1 MIGKTLSHYQVLEEI
16 GRGGIGVVYRALDTT
31 LGREVALKVLGP
43 AAVRDPEQERRLRQ
57 EARAAASLA
66 HPALSVIYEIDEAE
80 GATFIA
86 MELVR
91 GRPLAALT
99 AGAPLAPGQALD
111 LAIEVAEGLV
121 EAHARGV
128 VHRDLKPKNVMLTES
143 GHAKIIDFGLAKLV
157 RPRPPFESGADTP
170 PWGDTDPGRI
180 LGTAAYMSPE
190 QVRGG
195 DVDARSDLFAFG
207 ALVYEMLTGEPAF
220 RRETGVETLH
230 AVLKEPA
237 PRLPSGGLPPNDDR
251 PCAGRVGAA
260 GPVLQRVLDR
270 CLAKAP
276 EDRYPAASELLA
288 DLREAR
294 RRLQAAPSAGALA
307 APAPASASERMA
319 QPAPAAAARPLRVV
333 IVDDEEPAR
342 AVLREYLERA
352 GGVEILGECRNGF
365 EAVKAVHE
373 QAPDLLFLDVQMP
386 RLNGFE
392 VLELLGRD
400 VAVVFVTAFDE
411 HAIKAFEV
419 HAVDYVLKPVSPERI
434 AIAVERARAR
444 VAPRQPLPVAGL
456 VAAARPAGQPATRI
470 VVRQGPRV
478 HVIAAEQL
486 DYAEAQDDYVNLHA
500 QGKEHLKQQT
510 LSALERSLDPR
521 RFVRIHRSY
530 LLNLDRLAR
539 IDSEGGEPKAVLL
552 GDGTR
557 LPLSRAGYGRLKAL
571 L

>member
-1 MIGKTLSHYQVLEEI
+1 MIGTMLSHYRVLEEI
-16 GRGGIGVVYRALDTT
+16 GHGGVGVVYRALDTT

-43 AAVRDPEQERRLRQ
+43 AALREPEQERRFQQ

-66 HPALSVIYEIDEAE
+66 HPAVSVIYEIDEAD

-91 GRPLAALT
+91 GRPLSASI
-99 AGAPLAPGQALD
+99 GGSPLAPGRALD
-111 LAIEVAEGLV
+111 LSIEVAEGLV

-143 GHAKIIDFGLAKLV
+143 GHVKIIDFGLAKLL

-207 ALVYEMLTGEPAF
+207 ALLYEMLSGEAAF

-237 PRLPSGGLPPNDDR
+237 PRLPEASL
-251 PCAGRVGAA
+251 GAA
-260 GPVLQRVLDR
+260 GPVVQRVLDR

-276 EDRYPAASELLA
+276 DDRYPSAAELLT

-294 RRLQAAPSAGALA
+294 RRLTAAAEPAEPRSSAAA
-307 APAPASASERMA
+307 REAPAPAPRG
-319 QPAPAAAARPLRVV
+319 PLRVV

-342 AVLREYLERA
+342 TLLREYLERA
-352 GGVEILGECRNGF
+352 GGALIVGECKNGF
-365 EAVKAVHE
+365 EAVKAVNDL
-373 QAPDLLFLDVQMP
+373 APDLLFLDVQMP
-386 RLNGFE
+386 KLNGFE

-400 VAVVFVTAFDE
+400 VAVVFVTAFDD
-411 HAIKAFEV
+411 HAIRAFDV
-419 HAVDYVLKPVSPERI
+419 HAVDYVLKPVSPERVVV
-434 AIAVERARAR
+434 ALERARQR
-444 VAPRQPLPVAGL
+444 VAPRAPVPVAGI
-456 VAAARPAGQPATRI
+456 VAAARPAGQHATRL
-470 VVRQGPRV
+470 VVRQGARV
-478 HVIAAEQL
+478 HVIPAEKL
-486 DYAEAQDDYVNLHA
+486 DYAEAQDDYVSLHA
-500 QGKEHLKQQT
+500 EGKAHLKQQT
-510 LSALERSLDPR
+510 LSDLESSLDPQ

-530 LLNLDRLAR
+530 LLNIDRLSR
-539 IDSEGGEPKAVLL
+539 IDSEGGEPKAVVL

-557 LPLSRAGYGRLKAL
+557 LPLSRAGYGRLKGL

>member
-1 MIGKTLSHYQVLEEI
+1 MIGRTLSHYKVLEEI
-16 GRGGIGVVYRALDTT
+16 GRGGMGVVYRALDTS
-31 LGREVALKVLGP
+31 LGREVALKVLETTTG
-43 AAVRDPEQERRLRQ
+43 RDAEQERRLQQ

-66 HPALSVIYEIDEAE
+66 HPAVSVVYEIDEAE

-91 GRPLAALT
+91 GRPLAALL
-99 AGAPLAPGQALD
+99 AGTPLAPGRALD

-121 EAHARGV
+121 EAHGRGV

-170 PWGDTDPGRI
+170 AWGDTDPGRI
-180 LGTAAYMSPE
+180 VGTAAYMSPE
-190 QVRGG
+190 QVRGTE
-195 DVDARSDLFAFG
+195 VDARSDLFAFG
-207 ALVYEMLTGEPAF
+207 ALLYEMLSGEPAF

-237 PRLPSGGLPPNDDR
+237 PRMRDPGL
-251 PCAGRVGAA
+251 GAA
-260 GPVLQRVLDR
+260 APVVQRVLDR

-276 EDRYPAASELLA
+276 EDRYASATDLLS

-294 RRLQAAPSAGALA
+294 RRLETPTESGDRP
-307 APAPASASERMA
+307 APAPTRPPRTA
-319 QPAPAAAARPLRVV
+319 APEPPRGPLRVL

-342 AVLREYLERA
+342 TLLREYLGRA
-352 GGVEILGECRNGF
+352 GGVEIVGECRNGF
-365 EAVKAVHE
+365 EAVKAVNDLS
-373 QAPDLLFLDVQMP
+373 PDLLFLDIQMP

-411 HAIKAFEV
+411 HAIRAFEV
-419 HAVDYVLKPVSPERI
+419 NAVDYILKPVSPERVTS
-434 AIAVERARAR
+434 ALERARLRVSAR
-444 VAPRQPLPVAGL
+444 TPMPVAEL
-456 VAAARPAGQPATRI
+456 ATAARPAGEAVTRL

-478 HVIAAEQL
+478 HVIPADKL
-486 DYAEAQDDYVNLHA
+486 DYAEAQDDYVSLRSE
-500 QGKEHLKQQT
+500 GKSYLKQQT
-510 LSALERSLDPR
+510 LGDLEASLDPKH
-521 RFVRIHRSY
+521 FVRIHRSY

-539 IDSEGGEPKAVLL
+539 IDTEGGEPKAVVLT
-552 GDGTR
+552 DGTR
-557 LPLSRAGYGRLKAL
+557 LPVSRSGYGRLKGML
-571 L
+571 

>member
-1 MIGKTLSHYQVLEEI
+1 MIGKTLSHYRVLEEL
-16 GRGGIGVVYRALDTT
+16 GRGGVGVVYRALDTT

-43 AAVRDPEQERRLRQ
+43 ASVRDPEQERRLEQ
-57 EARAAASLA
+57 EARAAACLA
-66 HPALSVIYEIDEAE
+66 HPAVSVVYEIDQAD

-91 GRPLAALT
+91 GRPLAASLGGT
-99 AGAPLAPGQALD
+99 ALPPARALD
-111 LAIEVAEGLV
+111 LALEVAEGLV
-121 EAHARGV
+121 EAHARGI

-143 GHAKIIDFGLAKLV
+143 GHAKIIDFGLAKLL

-190 QVRGG
+190 QVRGAE
-195 DVDARSDLFAFG
+195 VDARSDIFAFG
-207 ALVYEMLTGEPAF
+207 ALLYEMLSGEPAF

-237 PRLPSGGLPPNDDR
+237 PRLREAGL
-251 PCAGRVGAA
+251 GAA
-260 GPVLQRVLDR
+260 APVLQRVLDR

-276 EDRYPAASELLA
+276 DDRYASATELVA
-288 DLREAR
+288 ELREAR
-294 RRLQAAPSAGALA
+294 RRLDAGKERAERTEPARAA
-307 APAPASASERMA
+307 APAD
-319 QPAPAAAARPLRVV
+319 AAEHVPRGPLRVV

-342 AVLREYLERA
+342 SLLREYLARA
-352 GGVEILGECRNGF
+352 GGVELVGECKNGF
-365 EAVKAVHE
+365 EAVKAVNDL
-373 QAPDLLFLDVQMP
+373 APDLLFLDVQMP
-386 RLNGFE
+386 KLNGFE

-411 HAIKAFEV
+411 HAIKAFDV

-434 AIAVERARAR
+434 AVAVERARQR
-444 VAPRQPLPVAGL
+444 LAPRPELPVAGL
-456 VAAARPAGQPATRI
+456 VKAARPAGQPATRI

-478 HVIAAEQL
+478 HVIPAEKL
-486 DYAEAQDDYVNLHA
+486 DYAEAQDDYVSLHA
-500 QGKEHLKQQT
+500 EGREHLKQQT
-510 LSALERSLDPR
+510 LSDLEASLDPA

-552 GDGTR
+552 TDGTR
-557 LPLSRAGYGRLKAL
+557 LPLSRSGYGRLKRL

>member
-1 MIGKTLSHYQVLEEI
+1 MIGKTLSHYRVLEEI
-16 GRGGIGVVYRALDTT
+16 GRGGVGVVYRALDTT
-31 LGREVALKVLGP
+31 LGREVALKILGP
-43 AAVRDPEQERRLRQ
+43 AAVREPEQERRLQQ

-66 HPALSVIYEIDEAE
+66 HPAVSVIYEIGEAD

-91 GRPLAALT
+91 GRPLSASI
-99 AGAPLAPGQALD
+99 AGAPIEPDRALE

-121 EAHARGV
+121 EAHAHGV

-143 GHAKIIDFGLAKLV
+143 GHAKIIDFGLAKLL
-157 RPRPPFESGADTP
+157 RPRPPFESGAETP

-195 DVDARSDLFAFG
+195 EVDARSDLFGFG
-207 ALVYEMLTGEPAF
+207 ALLYEMLSGEPAF

-237 PRLPSGGLPPNDDR
+237 PRLPEAPL
-251 PCAGRVGAA
+251 GAA
-260 GPVLQRVLDR
+260 GPVLQRLLDR

-276 EDRYPAASELLA
+276 DDRYAGASELLT

-294 RRLQAAPSAGALA
+294 RRLAAAAVPAERPVAALAREMA
-307 APAPASASERMA
+307 APAPTG
-319 QPAPAAAARPLRVV
+319 PLRVV

-342 AVLREYLERA
+342 ILLREYLTRA
-352 GGVEILGECRNGF
+352 GGVEIVGECRNGF
-365 EAVKAVHE
+365 EAVKAVNDK
-373 QAPDLLFLDVQMP
+373 APDLLFLDVQMP
-386 RLNGFE
+386 KLNGFE

-411 HAIKAFEV
+411 HAIRAFDV

-434 AIAVERARAR
+434 ATALERARQR
-444 VAPRQPLPVAGL
+444 VTPREPLPVAGL
-456 VAAARPAGQPATRI
+456 VAAARPAGQPATRL

-478 HVIAAEQL
+478 HVIQAEKL
-486 DYAEAQDDYVNLHA
+486 DYAEAQDDYVSLHA
-500 QGKEHLKQQT
+500 EGKSHLKQQT
-510 LSALERSLDPR
+510 LSDLESSLDPKH
-521 RFVRIHRSY
+521 FVRIHRSY

-539 IDSEGGEPKAVLL
+539 IDSEGGEPKAVVLT
-552 GDGTR
+552 DGTR
-557 LPLSRAGYGRLKAL
+557 LPLSRSGYGRLKGML
-571 L
+571 

>member
-1 MIGKTLSHYQVLEEI
+1 MIGTTISHYKVLEEI
-16 GRGGIGVVYRALDTT
+16 GRGGMGVVYRALDTT
-31 LGREVALKVLGP
+31 LGREVALKVLAL
-43 AAVRDPEQERRLRQ
+43 AAGRDPEQERRLKV

-66 HPALSVIYEIDEAE
+66 HPAVSVVYEIDEAE

-91 GRPLAALT
+91 GRPLAALL
-99 AGAPLAPGQALD
+99 AGAPMEPARALD
-111 LAIEVAEGLV
+111 LAIEVAEGLA

-170 PWGDTDPGRI
+170 AWGDTDPGRI

-190 QVRGG
+190 QVRGAE
-195 DVDARSDLFAFG
+195 VDARSDLFAFG
-207 ALVYEMLTGEPAF
+207 ALLYEMLSGEPAF

-237 PRLPSGGLPPNDDR
+237 PRLRAEGL
-251 PCAGRVGAA
+251 GASA
-260 GPVLQRVLDR
+260 PVLQRVLDR

-276 EDRYPAASELLA
+276 ADRYASAADLLS

-294 RRLQAAPSAGALA
+294 RRVD
-307 APAPASASERMA
+307 ASADSGERPV
-319 QPAPAAAARPLRVV
+319 PAVAPPARLVPAGPLRVV

-342 AVLREYLERA
+342 ALLREYLGRA
-352 GGVEILGECRNGF
+352 DGVEIVGECRNGF
-365 EAVKAVHE
+365 EAVKAVNDLK
-373 QAPDLLFLDVQMP
+373 PDLLFLDIQMP

-400 VAVVFVTAFDE
+400 VAVVFATAFDE

-419 HAVDYVLKPVSPERI
+419 NAVDYILKPVSPERVKT
-434 AIAVERARAR
+434 ALDRARQRLAAR
-444 VAPRQPLPVAGL
+444 APMPVAEL
-456 VAAARPAGQPATRI
+456 AAAARPAGEPASRI
-470 VVRQGPRV
+470 VVRQGARV
-478 HVIAAEQL
+478 HVIPADKL
-486 DYAEAQDDYVNLHA
+486 DYAEAQDDYVSLRSE
-500 QGKEHLKQQT
+500 GKSYLKQQT
-510 LSALERSLDPR
+510 LSDLESSLDPKH
-521 RFVRIHRSY
+521 FVRIHRSC

-539 IDSEGGEPKAVLL
+539 IDTEGGEPKAVVLH
-552 GDGTR
+552 DGTR
-557 LPLSRAGYGRLKAL
+557 LPLSRSGYGRQGML
-571 L
+571 